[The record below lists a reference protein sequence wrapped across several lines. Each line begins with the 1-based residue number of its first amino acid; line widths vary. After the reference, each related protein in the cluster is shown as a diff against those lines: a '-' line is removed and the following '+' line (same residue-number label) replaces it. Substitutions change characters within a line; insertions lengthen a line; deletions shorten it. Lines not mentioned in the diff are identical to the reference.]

1 MSLCTALGR
10 FRHWMLTST
19 LSKSLCWILNFILKR
34 SVRVRGG
41 ERVLCKCTPCLESSG
56 GVGIKQSLSTERRHR
71 KKEQERV
78 NKLATAAAAR
88 ELRQQQRD
96 MRRQEV
102 LAAEAEEEAEIAR
115 AEAEANLFPDDDFAS
130 AFGYSAFDETLNDSR
145 SSDSGQSES
154 KSEAASLAPPASPR
168 KCKLFLLCDRETT
181 GRSAT
186 QWIECLAHQPFSLP
200 CLVCLSLGVCSCAG
214 SAVSRVGQRFSRL
227 RRLSDRGLCVRQRA
241 RECRPG
247 AADSVGIL
255 SQDSARRRT
264 GRVVVPSKA
273 PAI

>member
-19 LSKSLCWILNFILKR
+19 LSKPLCWILNFILKR

-56 GVGIKQSLSTERRHR
+56 GAGVKQCVRTERYHR
-71 KKEQERV
+71 QKEQDRQA
-78 NKLATAAAAR
+78 KAAAAR

-115 AEAEANLFPDDDFAS
+115 AEAEVNLFPDDDFAS

-168 KCKLFLLCDRETT
+168 KCKLFLLCETM

-186 QWIECLAHQPFSLP
+186 QWIECLAHKPFSLP
-200 CLVCLSLGVCSCAG
+200 CLACLSLGVCSCAG